1 MGPTPVMIILDQ
13 KQNIKNLAKCF
24 YQNYVLFKEV
34 IKLDEACKLPTP
46 ALINA
51 LHFISSTSI
60 FNTGPVTELL
70 FVFKSILLL

>member
-13 KQNIKNLAKCF
+13 KQNRKTFAKCF
-24 YQNYVLFKEV
+24 YQNYMLFKEV
-34 IKLDEACKLPTP
+34 IKLDEACKPP
-46 ALINA
+46 APVLINA
-51 LHFISSTSI
+51 LHFILPTSI